1 MSQAVRKSDSAFSSK
16 RDPLFMSLL
25 SRDVTAQELY
35 KQANSPSNLSPER
48 ELMVKVLEDALE
60 TFTDGRF
67 SRPTESRDRKNRRLL
82 EYREARRWIFAEDD
96 EWIFSFIPVCDW
108 LEINPVRIREL
119 CRRYDRE
126 ERKKVKKQRS
136 LRHEASRVNDWG
148 RRYVK
153 AGHHT

>member
-1 MSQAVRKSDSAFSSK
+1 
-16 RDPLFMSLL
+16 MSLL
-25 SRDVTAQELY
+25 SRDVTAQESY
-35 KQANSPSNLSPER
+35 RQANIQSNLNPER

-67 SRPTESRDRKNRRLL
+67 SRPRESRDRKGRRLQ
-82 EYREARRWIFAEDD
+82 EYREVRRWIFAKDD
-96 EWIFSFIPVCDW
+96 QWIFSFIPVCDW
-108 LEINPVRIREL
+108 LEINPDRIREL

-126 ERKKVKKQRS
+126 EHTKVKKQRS

-153 AGHHT
+153 SF

>member
-1 MSQAVRKSDSAFSSK
+1 MTQAVRKSDAAFSSK

-35 KQANSPSNLSPER
+35 KQANTPSNLNPER

-67 SRPTESRDRKNRRLL
+67 PRPRESRDRKSRRLQ
-82 EYREARRWIFAEDD
+82 EYREARRWIFSEDD
-96 EWIFSFIPVCDW
+96 TWIFSFVPVCDW
-108 LEINPVRIREL
+108 LEIDPVRLREL

-126 ERKKVKKQRS
+126 EHIKVKKQRG

-148 RRYVK
+148 RRYVRS
-153 AGHHT
+153 G